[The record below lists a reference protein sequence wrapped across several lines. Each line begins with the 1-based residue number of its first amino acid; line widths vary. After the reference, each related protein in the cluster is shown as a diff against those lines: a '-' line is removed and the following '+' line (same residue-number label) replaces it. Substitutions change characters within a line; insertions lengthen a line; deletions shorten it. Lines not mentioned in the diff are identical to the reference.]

1 MGKPVHVSCWAR
13 ISASG
18 TEMLKMKVAKV
29 AAGTKE
35 GRWAGA
41 PEWKD
46 HLFGT
51 LDQLRQ
57 KDERGGSKLVVG
69 AHLGHVASTGS
80 GA

>member
-1 MGKPVHVSCWAR
+1 MGKPVHVSCWAG

-18 TEMLKMKVAKV
+18 TGVLQKWVAKV

-35 GRWAGA
+35 GRWTGA
-41 PEWKD
+41 PERKD
-46 HLFGT
+46 HLVGT
-51 LDQLRQ
+51 FDQLRQ
-57 KDERGGSKLVVG
+57 KDQSGGSKLVVE